1 MMRRMVVVTL
11 GALLAWTGQ
20 AVAQPFPGP
29 PGLGGGGPDADAG
42 MLLPVIIRSVGLTD
56 AQFGKVRTI
65 MEAHRPQLQA
75 IAGELRHAQRTLT
88 EALVASTLPD
98 LEPTIA
104 QITELR
110 GRLMREGLTAAV
122 EVRGVL
128 TPDQLRRASEIGR
141 KMIALRSEMESL
153 LGDPSAPPPLPTP

>member
-1 MMRRMVVVTL
+1 MIRRMVIVTL
-11 GALLAWTGQ
+11 GALLAWSAQ
-20 AVAQPFPGP
+20 AVAQPFSGP
-29 PGLGGGGPDADAG
+29 PGLGGVGPDQDAG
-42 MLLPVIIRSVGLTD
+42 MLLPVIIRSVGLSD
-56 AQFGKVRTI
+56 EQFGKVRTI

-75 IAGELRHAQRTLT
+75 IAGELRSAQRTLA

-98 LEPTIA
+98 LEPTIR

-110 GRLMREGLTAAV
+110 GRLMREGLAAAV

-128 TPDQLRRASEIGR
+128 TAEQLQRASEIGR

-153 LGDPSAPPPLPTP
+153 LGDPSAPPPLPKP